1 MPAKRFVRFSRLHI
15 EFKPA
20 KETIK
25 IAAIVT
31 ISMLCLGTLLY
42 GVDTGATKLL
52 DIVIQ
57 TITG

>member
-1 MPAKRFVRFSRLHI
+1 MLTKKFVRFSSLNI

-25 IAAIVT
+25 IATIVAIG
-31 ISMLCLGTLLY
+31 MLCLGTLLY
-42 GVDTGATKLL
+42 GVDTGTTKLL

-57 TITG
+57 TLTN

>member
-1 MPAKRFVRFSRLHI
+1 MLTKKFVRFSSLNI

-25 IAAIVT
+25 IAAIVA
-31 ISMLCLGTLLY
+31 IGMLCLGALLY

-57 TITG
+57 TLTN